1 MPPLPLRSFRKG
13 ELMEAIYFPSSLPV
27 KMVSFILNLRQLS
40 SRSGAALRVAFLVS
54 MSGELHS
61 MLVFFAAEQGT
72 NTVRLLSTALG
83 SLFSFSVFSRLR
95 VISGSF
101 LKN

>member
-1 MPPLPLRSFRKG
+1 MQ
-13 ELMEAIYFPSSLPV
+13 ATYFPSSTLPV
-27 KMVSFILNLRQLS
+27 KRASFILNFRQLS

-54 MSGELHS
+54 ISGELHS
-61 MLVFFAAEQGT
+61 MLVFLEAEHGT
-72 NTVRLLSTALG
+72 NTVRLLSIALG
-83 SLFSFSVFSRLR
+83 SLFSFWIFSRLR